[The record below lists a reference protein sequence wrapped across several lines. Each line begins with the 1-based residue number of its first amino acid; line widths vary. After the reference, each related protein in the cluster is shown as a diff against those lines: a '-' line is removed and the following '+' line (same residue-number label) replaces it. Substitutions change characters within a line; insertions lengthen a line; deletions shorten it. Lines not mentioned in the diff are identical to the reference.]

1 MIVLG
6 LTIIPSIAILLYVI
20 FSDKFREPLVSILTT
35 FFLGFL
41 IILPAGFLNSFL
53 IFQNLEQ
60 DFLFVAGLTEESLK
74 LFCLYFFI
82 REKKHFNEPMDGI
95 VYGVLISLGFATYEN
110 IQYVYFLSAEYGVTP
125 FEVAVLRAFSAI
137 PMHAICGIIMGYFFG
152 EYVFKGGSSN
162 LTKSWIIPVV
172 FHGLYNF
179 LVTSSGLYLII
190 LFVAGAYSIRLI
202 KNVAE
207 KQKLKKNEDET
218 KII

>member
-60 DFLFVAGLTEESLK
+60 DFLFIAGLTEESLK

-110 IQYVYFLSAEYGVTP
+110 IQYVYFLSAEYGATP

-152 EYVFKGGSSN
+152 EYVFKGNSSN
-162 LTKSWIIPVV
+162 LFKSWIIPMI

-179 LVTSSGLYLII
+179 LVTFTLLYLII
-190 LFVAGAYSIRLI
+190 LFIAGAYAYRLL
-202 KNVAE
+202 KDVAK
-207 KQKLKKNEDET
+207 KQKLKNIEGEK
-218 KII
+218 KAI